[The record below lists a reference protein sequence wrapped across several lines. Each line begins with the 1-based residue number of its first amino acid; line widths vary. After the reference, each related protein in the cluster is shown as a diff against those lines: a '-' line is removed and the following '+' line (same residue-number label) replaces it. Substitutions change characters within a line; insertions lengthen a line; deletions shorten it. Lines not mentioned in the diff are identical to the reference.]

1 MKVIILAAGQG
12 IRLGGDYNKIPKC
25 LLKVGNKTIIERQ
38 LESLNSLGVKDII
51 VVIGAKGNCWTQ
63 ETFEQINE
71 LCDNVII
78 NFNNDTTLNTFSAF
92 LAFKKHNQDDCLIID
107 GDVVYNN
114 KLLKKLFLSK
124 NQNLIVVKTA
134 DSKKEIGCRV
144 VADQNG
150 RLIKIGKNIIDINFP
165 WYIHSGIIKIVK
177 NSYSSFFQS
186 IANKLFI
193 NEELD
198 APIGSF
204 IKKDEFYVCK
214 TSNKDWINVNTLNE
228 LAIAKTL
235 F

>member
-1 MKVIILAAGQG
+1 M
-12 IRLGGDYNKIPKC
+12 N
-25 LLKVGNKTIIERQ
+25 T
-38 LESLNSLGVKDII
+38 SLSI
-51 VVIGAKGNCWTQ
+51 
-63 ETFEQINE
+63 
-71 LCDNVII
+71 
-78 NFNNDTTLNTFSAF
+78 AF
-92 LAFKKHNQDDCLIID
+92 LAGLIS
-107 GDVVYNN
+107 
-114 KLLKKLFLSK
+114 FLSPCVLPLIPGYISYISGTSFDK
-124 NQNLIVVKTA
+124 INEKKRNLIVVKTA